1 MRPIAVASLTDI
13 HARCTEV
20 GECWEW
26 SGAVGGNCIPCAC
39 IPTAYPKQPDTR
51 ARRVTVTA
59 LAWEAYTGK
68 SATGKS
74 VWRTCCNHLCV
85 NPEHLRAGTRAQMA
99 DYLVS
104 KGAYKRTPASIAAIT
119 KGKRKSA
126 KLSMVQARE
135 IRASTLP
142 AAALAPIYGV
152 HHSLVTRI
160 RRGEAWRESVAV
172 SSIFAMGAAA

>member
-1 MRPIAVASLTDI
+1 MSRAVASLADI
-13 HARCTEV
+13 HARCNEV

-26 SGAVGGNCIPCAC
+26 SGAIGGNGIPCAC
-39 IPTAYPKQPDTR
+39 IPTAYPKQPGIR
-51 ARRVTVTA
+51 SSRVTVTA
-59 LAWEAYTGK
+59 LAWEAHTGK
-68 SATGKS
+68 SAAGKS

-85 NPEHLRAGTRAQMA
+85 NPAHLRAGTRAQMA

-119 KGKRKSA
+119 NGKRKDA

-135 IRASTLP
+135 IRTSTLP

-172 SSIFAMGAAA
+172 SSIFAMGATA